1 MEVDWK
7 TAVTAPGYEIRPLS
21 LRFANDD
28 IERRFAVDR
37 LDRAMVSIRIFLL
50 AGAVLYAM
58 FGFLDAY
65 ALGED
70 REIAWFI
77 RYVGVAPVLLGV
89 FFLTFT
95 PVFKKVSQ
103 FALGLT
109 MFAAGFGII
118 AMTALV
124 GAPGNALYYAGLIMV
139 LSYCLNLIRLR
150 WNYAAL
156 LAVLLTLLYQP
167 VVLWINPIAPELVV
181 SNNFFLVMATGVGI
195 FSCYVHELYM
205 RRDYL
210 HAEMLKVEKELS
222 DVLLAKAESASR
234 AKSDFLSIMSH
245 ELRTPL
251 NAILGFS
258 EIMRQGMFGP
268 IGSDKYTG
276 YVNDIHGAATHL
288 MKIVTDVLDLS
299 KAENGRLSIQP
310 EILDV
315 TEILGAC
322 MRLLTEQAAQQ
333 GVRMSLQM
341 PPGPQLAELDPQLIR
356 QAFINLLS
364 NAVKFT
370 PNGGSV
376 SVTMTRDPVRGLTI
390 TFADTG
396 IGIAEHN
403 LEKVLEPFV
412 QVESAF
418 ARTHGGTGIGLALV
432 KHIAE
437 LHDGAVRLASTLGA
451 GTTVHLILPPS
462 RCRDAARQE
471 SADAPDRQPQQ
482 A

>member
-7 TAVTAPGYEIRPLS
+7 TAVTAPGYEIRPWS

-65 ALGED
+65 ALGSD
-70 REIAWFI
+70 RKIAWII
-77 RYVGVAPVLLGV
+77 RYVGVAPVLIGV
-89 FFLTFT
+89 FLLTFT
-95 PVFKKVSQ
+95 PVFKRISQ
-103 FALGLT
+103 FALGLS

-118 AMTALV
+118 AMTALI
-124 GAPGNALYYAGLIMV
+124 GPPGNALYYAGLIMV

-150 WNYAAL
+150 WTYAAL

-167 VVLWINPIAPELVV
+167 VVLWINPIAPELLV

-222 DVLLAKAESASR
+222 DVLLARAESASR

-258 EIMRQGMFGP
+258 DIMRQGMFGP
-268 IGSDKYTG
+268 IGSEKYTD
-276 YVNDIHGAATHL
+276 YVNDIHDAASHL

-310 EILDV
+310 EIMDV
-315 TEILGAC
+315 RDALETS
-322 MRLLTEQAAQQ
+322 MRLVREQAAEQ
-333 GVRMSLQM
+333 GVRLSLQA
-341 PPGPQLAELDPQLIR
+341 PSGPHHAELDPRLMR

-376 SVTMTRDPVRGLTI
+376 AVTMARDPSRGLVI
-390 TFADTG
+390 SFADTG
-396 IGIAEHN
+396 IGIAEED
-403 LEKVLEPFV
+403 LDKVLEPFV

-418 ARTHGGTGIGLALV
+418 ARSHGGTGIGLALV

-437 LHDGAVRLASTLGA
+437 LHDGAIKLESTLGA
-451 GTTVHLILPPS
+451 GTTVQLILPAS
-462 RCRDAARQE
+462 RCRDLAAEPEAQR
-471 SADAPDRQPQQ
+471 A
-482 A
+482 

>member
-7 TAVTAPGYEIRPLS
+7 TAVTAPGYEIRRWS

-37 LDRAMVSIRIFLL
+37 LERAMVSIRIFLL
-50 AGAVLYAM
+50 AGAVLYAL

-65 ALGED
+65 ALGDD

-95 PVFKKVSQ
+95 PVFKRVSQ

-118 AMTALV
+118 AMTALI
-124 GAPGNALYYAGLIMV
+124 GPPGNALYYAGLIMV

-150 WNYAAL
+150 WTYAAL

-210 HAEMLKVEKELS
+210 HAEMLKVEKDLS

-258 EIMRQGMFGP
+258 DIMRQGMFGP
-268 IGSDKYTG
+268 IGSEKYAD
-276 YVNDIHGAATHL
+276 YVSDIHDAATHL

-310 EILDV
+310 EVID
-315 TEILGAC
+315 LGEVLESS
-322 MRLLTEQAAQQ
+322 MRLLREQAGQQ
-333 GVRMSLQM
+333 GVRLSLEM

-356 QAFINLLS
+356 QAIINLLS

-370 PNGGSV
+370 PNGGAV
-376 SVTMTRDPVRGLTI
+376 SVTLTSDTRRGLVLTV
-390 TFADTG
+390 ADTG
-396 IGIAEHN
+396 IGIAEED

-418 ARTHGGTGIGLALV
+418 ARSHGGTGIGLALV

-437 LHDGAVRLASTLGA
+437 LHDGVIKLESTLGA
-451 GTTVHLILPPS
+451 GTTVQLTLPPS
-462 RCRDAARQE
+462 RCRN
-471 SADAPDRQPQQ
+471 ADQSVDTPDRQPQP

>member
-7 TAVTAPGYEIRPLS
+7 TAVTAPGYEIRPWS
-21 LRFANDD
+21 LRFANED
-28 IERRFAVDR
+28 IERRFIAER
-37 LDRAMVSIRIFLL
+37 LERSLTGIRLFLSVGAM
-50 AGAVLYAM
+50 LYCL
-58 FGFLDAY
+58 FGFLDY
-65 ALGED
+65 LVLGED
-70 REIAWFI
+70 TTTAWII
-77 RYVGVAPVLLGV
+77 RYGALTPVLLIV
-89 FFLTFT
+89 FGLTYT
-95 PVFKKVSQ
+95 PIFKRIAE
-103 FALGLT
+103 FALGFA
-109 MFAAGFGII
+109 MFSAGFGII

-124 GAPGNALYYAGLIMV
+124 GPPGNALYYAGLIMV
-139 LSYCLNLIRLR
+139 SSYCLNLIRLR
-150 WNYAAL
+150 WTTAAGIAIL
-156 LAVLLTLLYQP
+156 LALLYQP
-167 VVLWINPIAPELVV
+167 VVLWINPIPSELVV
-181 SNNFFLVMATGVGI
+181 SNNFFLIMGTGVGI
-195 FSCYVHELYM
+195 FACYVTELYM

-210 HAEMLKVEKELS
+210 HAEMLKVEKDLS
-222 DVLLAKAESASR
+222 DMLLAKAESASR

-258 EIMRQGMFGP
+258 DIMRQGMFGP
-268 IGSDKYTG
+268 IGSEKYLD

-299 KAENGRLSIQP
+299 KAENGRLTIQP
-310 EILDV
+310 EVLNV
-315 TEILGAC
+315 AEVLATC
-322 MRLLTEQAAQQ
+322 MRLLRDQAGQQ
-333 GVRMSLQM
+333 GVRLSLQM
-341 PPGPQLAELDPQLIR
+341 PPGPHLVEADPQLIR

-376 SVTMTRDPVRGLTI
+376 SVTLTRDPRRGMVI
-390 TFADTG
+390 SFADTG

-418 ARTHGGTGIGLALV
+418 ARSHGGAGIGLALV

-437 LHDGAVRLASTLGA
+437 LHDGAVKLESTLGA

-462 RCRDAARQE
+462 RCRDAA
-471 SADAPDRQPQQ
+471 APDRQLQQ